1 MKKYTYLI
9 LLILLASTLTAG
21 CASDTEGSDV
31 KEVKTDVSSAAENA
45 QQEQNTTPVKGSF
58 ENPAGIGET
67 VAFISIGSTYE
78 ILGSV
83 SEVLRGEQ
91 ANYIVKKENE
101 FNENPATGYEYL
113 LVKMK
118 VAYTKGSGPTS
129 MSGFNLKAFCDG
141 VECKNTFAVLP
152 NDYITF
158 GTGDIMPGATKEGWV
173 QYTVPQDKEVI
184 LSYQPNIFD
193 DGPTYISIGQ

>member
-45 QQEQNTTPVKGSF
+45 QQEQTTTPVKGSF

-67 VAFISIGSTYE
+67 VVLTSTGNTYE
-78 ILGSV
+78 ISV

-129 MSGFNLKAFCDG
+129 MSDFNFKAFCDG
-141 VECKNTFAVLP
+141 VECKSTYAVLP

-158 GTGDIMPGATKEGWV
+158 GTGDVMPGATKEGWV

-184 LSYQPNIFD
+184 LSYQPNMFD
-193 DGPTYISIGQ
+193 DGTAYISIGQ